1 MAEEIKNLNMNIV
14 VDDGSRRVPIMN
26 TQGEEIGVFT
36 FRPTDVGIIKRYNEM
51 VAGFDAIVEPLE
63 AIEGG
68 EGKDIDITD
77 PQYTEAL
84 DEAGKRLYEAM
95 NTLFG
100 SDDAAGAFFGKM
112 NPFSPV
118 DGEFYCAKV
127 LNGVG
132 DYISAAF
139 DTETA
144 KFSENAKKYA
154 KKATRK

>member
-1 MAEEIKNLNMNIV
+1 MAEEIKNMSMNIV
-14 VDDGSRRVPIMN
+14 VDDGSRRVPIIN
-26 TQGEEIGVFT
+26 THGEEIGAFT

-51 VAGFDAIVEPLE
+51 VTGFDSIVEPLE
-63 AIEGG
+63 GLYGAG
-68 EGKDIDITD
+68 DDITD
-77 PQYTEAL
+77 PKYTEAL
-84 DEAGKRLYEAM
+84 NAAEGRLYAAV
-95 NTLFG
+95 NTLFA

-144 KFSENAKKYA
+144 KFSANAKKYA

>member
-1 MAEEIKNLNMNIV
+1 MTEEIKNMSMNIV

-51 VAGFDAIVEPLE
+51 VNGFDSIVEPLE
-63 AIEGG
+63 GLYGAGD
-68 EGKDIDITD
+68 DIAD
-77 PQYTEAL
+77 PKYVEAL
-84 DEAGKRLYEAM
+84 NAAEGRLYEAV
-95 NTLFG
+95 NTLFDR
-100 SDDAAGAFFGKM
+100 DDAADAFFGKM

-118 DGEFYCAKV
+118 EGEFYCARV
-127 LNGVG
+127 LTAVGQYING
-132 DYISAAF
+132 AF

-144 KFSENAKKYA
+144 KFSANAKKYA

>member
-1 MAEEIKNLNMNIV
+1 MAEEIKNLGMNIT

-26 TQGEEIGVFT
+26 TQGEEIGVFA

-51 VAGFDAIVEPLE
+51 VSGFDAIVEPLTGLE
-63 AIEGG
+63 DASG
-68 EGKDIDITD
+68 DITD
-77 PQYTEAL
+77 PKYTEAL
-84 DEAGKRLYEAM
+84 DEAGKRLYEAI

-132 DYISAAF
+132 GYISAAF

-144 KFSENAKKYA
+144 KFSANAKKYV

>member
-51 VAGFDAIVEPLE
+51 VNGFDSIVEPLE
-63 AIEGG
+63 GLYGAGD
-68 EGKDIDITD
+68 DIAD
-77 PQYTEAL
+77 PKYVEAL
-84 DEAGKRLYEAM
+84 NAAEGRLYEAV
-95 NTLFG
+95 NTLFDR
-100 SDDAAGAFFGKM
+100 DDAADAFFGKM

-118 DGEFYCAKV
+118 EGEFYCARV
-127 LNGVG
+127 LTAVGQYING
-132 DYISAAF
+132 AF

-144 KFSENAKKYA
+144 KFSANAKKYA

>member
-1 MAEEIKNLNMNIV
+1 MAEEIKNLSMNIV

-26 TQGEEIGVFT
+26 TQGEEIGVFS

-51 VAGFDAIVEPLE
+51 VAGFDSIVEPLE
-63 AIEGG
+63 GLYGAG
-68 EGKDIDITD
+68 DDITD
-77 PQYTEAL
+77 PKYVEAL
-84 DEAGKRLYEAM
+84 NAAEGRLYEAV

-100 SDDAAGAFFGKM
+100 RDDAADAFFGKM

-118 DGEFYCAKV
+118 EGEFYCARV
-127 LNGVG
+127 LTAVGQYING
-132 DYISAAF
+132 AF

-144 KFSENAKKYA
+144 KFSANAKKYA

>member
-1 MAEEIKNLNMNIV
+1 MAEEIKNLSMNIV
-14 VDDGSRRVPIMN
+14 VDDGSRRVPIQN

-51 VAGFDAIVEPLE
+51 VTSFDAIVEPLE
-63 AIEGG
+63 ALEG
-68 EGKDIDITD
+68 DNIDITD
-77 PQYTEAL
+77 PKYTEAL
-84 DEAGKRLYEAM
+84 NAAEGRLYDAV

-100 SDDAAGAFFGKM
+100 SDDAASAFFGKM

-118 DGEFYCAKV
+118 DGEFYCARV

-139 DTETA
+139 NTETA
-144 KFSENAKKYA
+144 KFSANAKKYA

>member
-1 MAEEIKNLNMNIV
+1 MAEEIKNLSMNIV

-51 VAGFDAIVEPLE
+51 VNGFDSIVEPLE
-63 AIEGG
+63 GLYGAGD
-68 EGKDIDITD
+68 DIAD
-77 PQYTEAL
+77 PKYVEAL
-84 DEAGKRLYEAM
+84 NAAEGRLYEAV
-95 NTLFG
+95 NTLFDR
-100 SDDAAGAFFGKM
+100 DDAADAFFGKM

-118 DGEFYCAKV
+118 EGEFYCARV
-127 LNGVG
+127 LTAVGQYING
-132 DYISAAF
+132 AF

-144 KFSENAKKYA
+144 KFSANAKKYA

>member
-1 MAEEIKNLNMNIV
+1 MASNMKNMNFAIT

-51 VAGFDAIVEPLE
+51 VNGFDSSVEPLE
-63 AIEGG
+63 GLYGAG
-68 EGKDIDITD
+68 DDITD
-77 PQYTEAL
+77 PKYVEAL
-84 DEAGKRLYEAM
+84 NAAEGRLYEAV
-95 NTLFG
+95 NTLFDR
-100 SDDAAGAFFGKM
+100 DDAADAFFGKM

-118 DGEFYCAKV
+118 EGEFYCARV
-127 LNGVG
+127 LTAVGQYING
-132 DYISAAF
+132 AF

-144 KFSENAKKYA
+144 KFSANAKKYA